1 MPVRTVVEHGTKD
14 KRSVAFSLDWPGWNR
29 GAKSAEVALATME
42 AYRARYRPIAKL
54 AGMSASFD
62 AAGPLEVVED
72 RVGTGSTD
80 FWGISFSPSSTE
92 HEQLKEADLEHRLKL
107 LQAAWAYFD
116 AVAARVT
123 PEMRPGPRGGGRDR
137 DHIIRHVLRVERLD
151 FAARVGIALED
162 DPTLTLADLRNHRAA
177 YLDAMRDYNAGK
189 IAKKMRSWT
198 LPFLIRH
205 SAFHTLDHAWEMED
219 KDLSAERGA

>member
-14 KRSVAFSLDWPGWNR
+14 KRSVAISLDWPGWNR

-42 AYRARYRPIAKL
+42 SYRPRYRPIAEL
-54 AGMSASFD
+54 AGMSAAFD
-62 AAGPLEVVED
+62 AAGPLEIVED

-92 HEQLKEADLEHRLKL
+92 HEQLETADLERRIKL
-107 LQAAWAYFD
+107 LKAAWAYFD
-116 AVAARVT
+116 GVAARVT
-123 PEMRPGPRGGGRDR
+123 PGMRPGPRGGGRDR

-151 FAARVGIALED
+151 FAKQVGILLED
-162 DPTLTLADLRNHRAA
+162 DPTLTLGDLRDHRAA
-177 YLDAMRDYNAGK
+177 YLDAMLAYNAGK
-189 IAKKMRSWT
+189 VAKKMRSWT
-198 LPFLIRH
+198 LTFLLRH

-219 KDLSAERGA
+219 KDLSAAS